1 MKKQLKKILFSSF
14 LFLFYFYF
22 SYIVNFIMSIFKI
35 DYSSWN
41 RLLLI
46 LFVLA
51 LDIIPILI
59 LIFVYR
65 KDLKKEFEIF
75 KKDIVKNYD
84 EYLRLWFFG
93 IILMS
98 FLNIIVGFIT
108 KSNISN
114 NEEAIRDI
122 AKVLPLYSLFTASIC
137 APLGEELAF
146 RKTIKNIFINEKLSI
161 IMSGVIFGLAHVIGT
176 YEQFSDILYA
186 LPYGAF
192 GSIFMYIYL
201 KSKNIWTTISIHFLH
216 NTILTLIMF
225 MR

>member
-1 MKKQLKKILFSSF
+1 MKKQLKKILFSLL

-22 SYIVNFIMSIFKI
+22 SYIVNFIMNLFKI

-41 RLLLI
+41 KLLLI

-59 LIFVYR
+59 LIFIYR

-98 FLNIIVGFIT
+98 FLNIIVGYIT
-108 KSNISN
+108 KSNITN
-114 NEEAIRDI
+114 NEEANLND
-122 AKVLPLYSLFTASIC
+122 K
-137 APLGEELAF
+137 
-146 RKTIKNIFINEKLSI
+146 INSQEN
-161 IMSGVIFGLAHVIGT
+161 
-176 YEQFSDILYA
+176 EA
-186 LPYGAF
+186 LV
-192 GSIFMYIYL
+192 
-201 KSKNIWTTISIHFLH
+201 
-216 NTILTLIMF
+216 
-225 MR
+225 